1 MTDSDRMKNLSTN
14 DMMPRTDL
22 IDEVA
27 ENLNSFVVDIFEVQ
41 NSHVGFEKV
50 ADGHKFY
57 AVFIDRCILIAQ
69 RAIVNVIKGKINR
82 DTGEE
87 EKREE
92 RERQTKRDKEKD
104 QERNKERARDKE
116 KKTEEKGG
124 KQIDRQTG
132 KENGKESDRERKE
145 KRSKYCCWD
154 TLPQLPKKH

>member
-1 MTDSDRMKNLSTN
+1 MTDSDRMKNLRAN
-14 DMMPRTDL
+14 DMTPRTYL

-69 RAIVNVIKGKINR
+69 RAIVNVITGKINR

-87 EKREE
+87 EKKRE
-92 RERQTKRDKEKD
+92 KREKD
-104 QERNKERARDKE
+104 RQKQRKRPREKQRERARDKD
-116 KKTEEKGG
+116 K
-124 KQIDRQTG
+124 
-132 KENGKESDRERKE
+132 
-145 KRSKYCCWD
+145 
-154 TLPQLPKKH
+154 